1 MSTAPNTDINPDAP
15 LTTVPATSTSVPES
29 VEAERIKALKESLDR
44 AFAERDALAAK
55 LADKEAK
62 ERELE
67 IKSLKDAGKLQEA
80 YELQLTQERA
90 EKDRLKLRN
99 IELTRDIEL
108 RDTLVNLEFR
118 NENAARLARQEIERD
133 LVQDENG
140 EWRHRTGVSI
150 TDYVKAFVANKAN
163 EFLFKVKINNGS
175 GDLNPDNPSDP
186 ASEKSL
192 FDLSNEEILKRAA
205 SGNLRKRRK

>member
-15 LTTVPATSTSVPES
+15 LTIVPDASTAVPES

-150 TDYVKAFVANKAN
+150 ADYVKAFVANKAN

-175 GDLNPDNPSDP
+175 GDSKPDSSSDST
-186 ASEKSL
+186 SEKSL

-205 SGNLRKRRK
+205 SGTLRKRRN